1 MDLAGATA
9 LRNKGG
15 AGKVQHPGGMR
26 VNLSEAVTFWMD
38 LAGVASW
45 PKPLPEAPGSAES
58 CSAPYTVKRKY
69 IQFVHKWLLFFKGF
83 FGKVNVESNP
93 S

>member
-38 LAGVASW
+38 LAGVAS
-45 PKPLPEAPGSAES
+45 
-58 CSAPYTVKRKY
+58 
-69 IQFVHKWLLFFKGF
+69 
-83 FGKVNVESNP
+83 
-93 S
+93 